1 MNLLQRIQVLVQS
14 SLVTQRFEAEILQVV
29 EPDASKKINK
39 KLKASTI
46 WMSYL
51 ENKTSFICAQ
61 FFSQALAKILLKWLG
76 IELWE

>member
-39 KLKASTI
+39 K
-46 WMSYL
+46 
-51 ENKTSFICAQ
+51 
-61 FFSQALAKILLKWLG
+61 
-76 IELWE
+76 